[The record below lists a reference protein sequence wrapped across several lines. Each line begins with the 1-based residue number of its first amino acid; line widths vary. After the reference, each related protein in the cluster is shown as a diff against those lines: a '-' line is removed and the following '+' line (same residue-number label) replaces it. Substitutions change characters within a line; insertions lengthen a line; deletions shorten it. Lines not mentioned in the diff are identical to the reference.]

1 MHGAQL
7 VVLAAGMGSRYG
19 GLKQIE
25 GLGPTGATLLEYS
38 VYDAL
43 HAGFNEII
51 FIIRK
56 AIEED
61 FKQHVLSRFKGQIP
75 IKLVYQEVEDIP
87 NACDAVKNRVKPWGT
102 AHALWCAR
110 NVVTQP
116 FAVINADDFYGREAF
131 DVLGQNLA
139 TLDPVT
145 PICMVGYTLSRTLS
159 ESGSVSRGVCTVKN
173 GLLTNIEEHTSIM
186 RDATTIVAKNG
197 GGEEVTL
204 QDDTVVSMNCW
215 GFSPLFMQSVTE
227 VVTAFFA
234 ALADGKEV
242 GMECY
247 LPTVVRHCLE
257 MGQQCRVLTSDAQ
270 WCGVTYPS
278 DKIFVQQRLAS
289 LTEQGIYPPLLV

>member
-75 IKLVYQEVEDIP
+75 IKLVYQEVEDVP
-87 NACDAVKNRVKPWGT
+87 SACDAVKNRVKPWGT

-110 NVVTQP
+110 NVVTKP

-131 DVLGQNLA
+131 FALGESITALNTVA
-139 TLDPVT
+139 PM
-145 PICMVGYTLSRTLS
+145 CMVGYTLSRTLS

-173 GLLTNIEEHTSIM
+173 GLLTNIEEHTAIM

-234 ALADGKEV
+234 ALADGKEA
-242 GMECY
+242 GKECY

-257 MGQQCRVLTSDAQ
+257 MGQQCRVLTSEAQ
-270 WCGVTYPS
+270 WCGVTYPA
-278 DKIFVQQRLAS
+278 DKSFVQKQLLQ
-289 LTEQGIYPPLLV
+289 LTKQGVYPSVLV

>member
-51 FIIRK
+51 FIIRE

-61 FKQHVLSRFKGQIP
+61 FKQYVLSRFKGQIP
-75 IKLVYQEVEDIP
+75 IKLVYQEVENVP
-87 NACDAVKNRVKPWGT
+87 NASDVVKNRVKPWGT

-110 NVVTQP
+110 NFVTKP

-131 DVLGQNLA
+131 FALGESIAALNA
-139 TLDPVT
+139 VAPM
-145 PICMVGYTLSRTLS
+145 CMVGYTLSRTLS

-173 GLLTNIEEHTSIM
+173 GLLTNIEEHTAIM

-234 ALADGKEV
+234 ALGDGKEAEK
-242 GMECY
+242 ECY

-257 MGQQCRVLTSDAQ
+257 MGQQCRVLTSEAQ
-270 WCGVTYPS
+270 WCGVTYPA
-278 DKIFVQQRLAS
+278 DKGFVQKQLLQ
-289 LTEQGIYPPLLV
+289 LTKQGVYPSVLV